1 MMLLVAHVMLPG
13 AYVMLLGAQTVQ
25 FGKDACLLFRQEL
38 EIDVFGEM
46 SVISICLRW
55 LNPSIC
61 EQHPSLFE
69 GQP

>member
-38 EIDVFGEM
+38 EIDVFGEDV
-46 SVISICLRW
+46 SHFYLPPVA
-55 LNPSIC
+55 
-61 EQHPSLFE
+61 
-69 GQP
+69 QPLDL